1 MAKMYLMCG
10 LSGAGKTTFAKKFAE
25 ENHLEY
31 VSIDNFYKEYE
42 SITRNIYILNG
53 IEPEK
58 ESIYDNNDASF
69 TVWIRFF
76 EEIHRLERMGKN
88 ILIDTNAPTFVK
100 RQQFIDWFPTFDEY
114 NLIYIDIKDEELRKR
129 NNASRGRVVP
139 DDEMERMRKEFE
151 EPVDFFSFSKSKSR
165 IYACPEKRWDNIIVY
180 RNINNEFIR
189 CVDNDD
195 LL

>member
-25 ENHLEY
+25 ENNLIY
-31 VSIDNFYKEYE
+31 LSIDDFYKEY
-42 SITRNIYILNG
+42 G
-53 IEPEK
+53 HGK
-58 ESIYDNNDASF
+58 YDEDTGFN
-69 TVWIRFF
+69 VWIEFF
-76 EEIHRLERMGKN
+76 KAIHAYEKYRAN

-151 EPVDFFSFSKSKSR
+151 EPVDFFKGYDR
-165 IYACPEKRWDNIIVY
+165 VYDCPEKRWDNIIVY
-180 RNINNEFIR
+180 RNKNNEFYKCI
-189 CVDNDD
+189 NNKD
-195 LL
+195 LI

>member
-25 ENHLEY
+25 ENNLIY
-31 VSIDNFYKEYE
+31 LSIDDFYKEY
-42 SITRNIYILNG
+42 G
-53 IEPEK
+53 HGK
-58 ESIYDNNDASF
+58 YDEDTGFN
-69 TVWIRFF
+69 VWIEFF
-76 EEIHRLERMGKN
+76 KAIHIFEKYRAN

-100 RQQFIDWFPTFDEY
+100 RQQFIDWFPSFDEY

-129 NNASRGRVVP
+129 NNASRGRIVP
-139 DDEMERMRKEFE
+139 LDEMIRMRKEFE
-151 EPVDFFSFSKSKSR
+151 EPVDFFSLNEWKSR
-165 IYACPEKRWDNIIVY
+165 IYTCPEKRWDNIIVY

-195 LL
+195 LV

>member
-25 ENHLEY
+25 ENNLIY
-31 VSIDNFYKEYE
+31 LSIDGFYKEYGHG
-42 SITRNIYILNG
+42 N
-53 IEPEK
+53 
-58 ESIYDNNDASF
+58 YDEDTGF
-69 TVWIRFF
+69 KVWIEFF
-76 EEIHRLERMGKN
+76 KTIHAYEKYRAN

-100 RQQFIDWFPTFDEY
+100 RQQFIDWFPSFDEY
-114 NLIYIDIKDEELRKR
+114 NLIYIDIEDEELRKR

-151 EPVDFFSFSKSKSR
+151 EPVDFFSLSKRKSR

-180 RNINNEFIR
+180 RNINNDFIR

-195 LL
+195 LF